1 MRGFTIVE
9 VLIAVL
15 IISLAF
21 IAMLELI
28 NTSSLLSKRAKSWIV
43 AEEILQ
49 QGMEEVINL
58 GYGGLDASWQD
69 TFIEVKGIPPKT
81 IKRVRWEWVD
91 ENGDSINDYKK
102 VEVSVEWWEEN
113 ALRRLTAVTYLSN
126 HD

>member
-1 MRGFTIVE
+1 MRGFTIIE

-28 NTSSLLSKRAKSWIV
+28 NVSSLLSKRAKSWIV

-69 TFIEVKGIPPKT
+69 TFIPPKT
-81 IKRVRWEWVD
+81 IKRVKWEWVD
-91 ENGDSINDYKK
+91 ENGDSIKDYKK